1 MFFLRILLVH
11 ACYSDINDS
20 LDSCS
25 DAKVFDYDKTDF
37 YCYLAKEDFTASE
50 PNVVIQLPSGDIE
63 VKGTDCSNS
72 SPDPLLNNTSLDDK
86 TLHIKG
92 TGSTNL
98 ILKSSFTMKST
109 ASKLVLENL
118 ILKSEVQLTQKLIES
133 QELWLKNIEFRG
145 LNTSSILVSSKGSL
159 KLKGVRFTG
168 ISSNENLL
176 ELGQEQD
183 LQISELEISDSTFL
197 ALIQTEYSD
206 VSLSTVTVTNSSV
219 KELLLSIKEAKSTV
233 SLSTIKLSFGNQKED
248 CSGLIQI
255 EETPSSTVSINSLEI
270 EGSPCEKQSNVRSP
284 VLDIKYVGSVSITDS
299 KFFSM
304 NSSSDV
310 GYALRAFSIES
321 FSLSNVVF
329 ENIQNRKDSITE
341 FKTVDS
347 LSLTNVK
354 VTNCLGELKGVFS
367 ANVVNLK
374 IDNLE
379 CVSCGSNNGNGGA
392 LYYLPY
398 SSSKYETGLTIKDSV
413 FRDAKSE
420 LGGALFLDS
429 GSKSLRIKL
438 LIEDTQFYNSWAAR
452 GAVIYIG
459 EVVSFS
465 SGILKGLSIW
475 NSHSEIGAP
484 INDYHRWGKLEVR
497 NSSISGSSG
506 YYCGFYGEYTQSGE
520 VLNISDSQ
528 FSNASCAKS
537 LVRLYSWVTDVSAVL
552 ESSSML
558 NVSFGIELLNTKL
571 NINNLLAEE
580 FVQGCILAEEN
591 SSLTIEN
598 SRFSRHAKND
608 FGNPQTYPATTSIVV
623 ENSFLRVSKSE
634 FKNQSGKVAGSIELS
649 LSNAT
654 IEDSVFESSASR
666 EGGAIR
672 AEDGSLKV
680 YSTQFKNLESEKGG
694 AIYISGSETTLQ
706 SSTFSQTHASD
717 SGGAVILY
725 SPSELFIENCT
736 FSEASSTQG
745 GAVYV
750 IRFFESL
757 KTFTIKDSRFFNNSA
772 EKGGS
777 LYASNSVLNVT
788 NSYFQNNSAET
799 GGAVSIKH
807 IDYNYYPSYIS
818 NCSFVN
824 NSATRGGAINWENV
838 RPELSSNYYLN
849 NSAVYGDQVASY
861 AVAMQVISQRRQLLV
876 IEAAPGQA
884 VDSSL
889 EVALI
894 DHYGSIVTDDNSSK
908 ASMTG
913 SNASVSGKTE
923 TQAEKGVF
931 TFNDFKLLGS
941 PNQNV
946 TISIYSSTIKI
957 NQENTKNDSAAFSSA
972 LELTVYLRKCQKGEY
987 DTGKECKVCG
997 EDQYSLSPDKSC
1009 ASCPS
1014 EARCLGNWTM
1024 FPKPGYW
1031 RAFNDTDKF
1040 YECPNPDA
1048 CIGSPENS
1056 NYLGNCSE
1064 GYRGHM
1070 CQACKE
1076 GYSRTF
1082 ENQCGSC
1089 PDPGVNFTRLVGIV
1103 VLLILFSVGIVFS
1116 TLRSAYEPQSLHSI
1130 YIKIFTNYT
1139 QIVYLTTQFKMNWP
1153 ETVLTLFSIQK
1164 SAATATEQVFS
1175 MDCYIEGE
1183 DTTEAYFQ
1191 KLIVMAVLPPIIW
1204 TASLV
1209 VWTFIAI
1216 CKGNYT
1222 YFKKELITT
1231 MIVLFFLV
1239 HPNVVRLMFSAFA
1252 CTEIEGKG
1260 HWLMENLEIECWD
1273 QKHTFYA
1280 LGVALPSILVWG
1292 VGTPYLV
1299 LLFMYK
1305 QRKYLFK
1312 EHNKVRFGF
1321 LFNGYKT
1328 SEFYWEFVILYR
1340 KIALVCLAVFFKTFS
1355 TQIQALTCLLVL
1367 LSSLYLHKL
1376 KDPFVVDHLNYLET
1390 LAIFTATVTIY
1401 SGLYYLPNVL
1411 EEFTKLVLF
1420 FLILGSNLWFMGLWL
1435 KLMLQ
1440 AAVKMVLDRF
1450 PAIKNRLKR
1459 TDGFDPGMYN
1469 SPKVVQS
1476 SYMEG
1481 GIKRFTL
1488 LRPRPTPEDNLDEI
1502 HCMLD
1507 VYREAFK
1514 HILEEEDFQP
1524 PQTLQPTSCS
1534 IETMEPGPRS
1544 FEVPEKDSIEGIRP
1558 SPDSIET
1565 LKLPQTILETE
1576 FE

>member
-20 LDSCS
+20 LDNCS

-63 VKGTDCSNS
+63 VKDTDCSNS
-72 SPDPLLNNTSLDDK
+72 SPDPLLNNTSLDGK

-133 QELWLKNIEFRG
+133 QELWLKNIEFRE

-176 ELGQEQD
+176 ELGQGQD

-197 ALIQTEYSD
+197 ALIQTEHSD

-219 KELLLSIKEAKSTV
+219 KELLLSIKEAKSSV

-255 EETPSSTVSINSLEI
+255 EETPSSTVSIKSLEI
-270 EGSPCEKQSNVRSP
+270 EGSPCETQSNVRSP

-310 GYALRAFSIES
+310 GYALRAFSVES

-329 ENIQNRKDSITE
+329 ENIQNQRDSITE

-484 INDYHRWGKLEVR
+484 INDYHRLGKLEVR

-520 VLNISDSQ
+520 VLNITDSQ
-528 FSNASCAKS
+528 FSNASCTKS
-537 LVRLYSWVTDVSAVL
+537 LVRLYSWVTDVSVVL

-654 IEDSVFESSASR
+654 IEDSVFESGASR

-680 YSTQFKNLESEKGG
+680 YGTQFKNLESGKGG

-717 SGGAVILY
+717 SGGAVISY

-838 RPELSSNYYLN
+838 RPELNSNYYLN

-923 TQAEKGVF
+923 IQAEKGVF

-941 PNQNV
+941 TNQNV
-946 TISIYSSTIKI
+946 TISIYSSTIKT

-1009 ASCPS
+1009 ASCPPQ
-1014 EARCLGNWTM
+1014 ARCLGNWTM

-1070 CQACKE
+1070 CQACE
-1076 GYSRTF
+1076 RGYFKTF
-1082 ENQCGSC
+1082 ESTCTVC
-1089 PDPGVNFTRLVGIV
+1089 PNPTLNILRLIGMIAFMGGYNIFLVMT
-1103 VLLILFSVGIVFS
+1103 
-1116 TLRSAYEPQSLHSI
+1116 TLKAAYEPESLSSI
-1130 YIKIFTNYT
+1130 YMKIFTNYT
-1139 QIVYLTTQFKMNWP
+1139 QLAYLTTKFKLRWP
-1153 ETVLTLFSIQK
+1153 KVVLELFSIQK
-1164 SAATATEQVFS
+1164 TTLSLPEQLFSVECYLQNSGDSFENAVLFKALIMSLLPLSLCVATLLVWGVISIKKGSSEPMKKQLVATLIILFFTVHPIIINSLFSVFS
-1175 MDCYIEGE
+1175 C
-1183 DTTEAYFQ
+1183 
-1191 KLIVMAVLPPIIW
+1191 
-1204 TASLV
+1204 
-1209 VWTFIAI
+1209 
-1216 CKGNYT
+1216 
-1222 YFKKELITT
+1222 
-1231 MIVLFFLV
+1231 
-1239 HPNVVRLMFSAFA
+1239 R
-1252 CTEIEGKG
+1252 EIEGLG
-1260 HWLMENLEIECWD
+1260 MWLIQDLEVECWD
-1273 QKHTFYA
+1273 STHTLYSM
-1280 LGVALPSILVWG
+1280 GVALPGIIVWG
-1292 VGTPYLV
+1292 VATPAFIV
-1299 LLFMYK
+1299 WIMQK
-1305 QRKYLFK
+1305 RRKYLHRL
-1312 EHNKVRFGF
+1312 ENKLRFGF
-1321 LFNGYKT
+1321 VFNGYRVDR
-1328 SEFYWEFVILYR
+1328 FYWEFLIMYR
-1340 KIALVCLAVFFKTFS
+1340 EVVLIALSVFFSRVSVMIQTLTCLAV
-1355 TQIQALTCLLVL
+1355 
-1367 LSSLYLHKL
+1367 LSLFCYFHVREK
-1376 KDPFVVDHLNYLET
+1376 PFIESHLNDMET
-1390 LAIFTATVTIY
+1390 RSLITATVTVY
-1401 SGLYYLPNVL
+1401 FGLYYFSEDLDDIS
-1411 EEFTKLVLF
+1411 EFILFMVICLSNAWFLVYWLWY
-1420 FLILGSNLWFMGLWL
+1420 FLKAELISLVN
-1435 KLMLQ
+1435 K
-1440 AAVKMVLDRF
+1440 F
-1450 PAIKNRLKR
+1450 PSIKQRVFKS
-1459 TDGFDPGMYN
+1459 DGFDSEMYTDN
-1469 SPKVVQS
+1469 SYRRGKITVDGV
-1476 SYMEG
+1476 
-1481 GIKRFTL
+1481 TL
-1488 LRPRPTPEDNLDEI
+1488 YTMLSRETPEEDPLPGI
-1502 HCMLD
+1502 YTMLD
-1507 VYREAFK
+1507 LYREAFK
-1514 HILEEEDFQP
+1514 YIDDEPEDFKEQEIEEEDKYP
-1524 PQTLQPTSCS
+1524 EEECIEALQIT
-1534 IETMEPGPRS
+1534 
-1544 FEVPEKDSIEGIRP
+1544 D
-1558 SPDSIET
+1558 
-1565 LKLPQTILETE
+1565 L
-1576 FE
+1576 